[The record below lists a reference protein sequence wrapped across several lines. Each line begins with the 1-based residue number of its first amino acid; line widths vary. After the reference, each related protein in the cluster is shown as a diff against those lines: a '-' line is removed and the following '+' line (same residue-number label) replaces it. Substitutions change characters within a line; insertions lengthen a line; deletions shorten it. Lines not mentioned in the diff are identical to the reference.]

1 MKKQSLA
8 LHFYKSVSL
17 DLREEFQS
25 VQSHNSTE
33 KCGEYDEGAVC
44 TLSFSLLISLE
55 IFGTR
60 LNRIGVENNWPFAIG
75 RREISYK

>member
-33 KCGEYDEGAVC
+33 KCGEYDEGAVWVNTG
-44 TLSFSLLISLE
+44 TLAENRTMFNILS
-55 IFGTR
+55 IFIIFVLYKNNTKIIR
-60 LNRIGVENNWPFAIG
+60 KENT
-75 RREISYK
+75 

>member
-33 KCGEYDEGAVC
+33 KCGEYDEGAVWGTEYIWIIMSSPKSNEHVILDC
-44 TLSFSLLISLE
+44 GVSVCVCLS
-55 IFGTR
+55 
-60 LNRIGVENNWPFAIG
+60 V
-75 RREISYK
+75 

>member
-44 TLSFSLLISLE
+44 LISKCDVLWDPYFLCSCQ
-55 IFGTR
+55 ILTYHVTNHTLF
-60 LNRIGVENNWPFAIG
+60 L
-75 RREISYK
+75 

>member
-44 TLSFSLLISLE
+44 FELKQDDPESSI
-55 IFGTR
+55 
-60 LNRIGVENNWPFAIG
+60 
-75 RREISYK
+75 

>member
-44 TLSFSLLISLE
+44 ADLILQSIESANSTLW
-55 IFGTR
+55 T
-60 LNRIGVENNWPFAIG
+60 
-75 RREISYK
+75 

>member
-33 KCGEYDEGAVC
+33 KCGEYDEGAVWFV
-44 TLSFSLLISLE
+44 TILVVYE
-55 IFGTR
+55 
-60 LNRIGVENNWPFAIG
+60 
-75 RREISYK
+75 